1 MQDLTAHLP
10 GLAARFTHTDV
21 HHLQHAS
28 RTPGGIAK
36 HIAATHHLTLLEA
49 QEALEEFVL
58 LQLARPLN

>member
-10 GLAARFTHTDV
+10 GLAARFTYTDV
-21 HHLQHAS
+21 HHLQHAA

-36 HIAATHHLTLLEA
+36 HIAATHHLTESEA

-58 LQLARPLN
+58 MQLASSIN